1 MYLFKYKSTL
11 TSTILLNKETPVRSL
26 WAAACREL
34 PDRDLIVRCCTALAA
49 DLGLAPDPGNVALNG
64 QALRR
69 YDAYRTSLQSRDWSM
84 GVRMCAA
91 AGLMT
96 R

>member
-1 MYLFKYKSTL
+1 MYLFKYKCTR

-34 PDRDLIVRCCTALAA
+34 PNRDLIVGCCAALAA
-49 DLGLAPDPGNVALNG
+49 NLGRAPDPGNVALNG

-69 YDAYRTSLQSRDWSM
+69 YD
-84 GVRMCAA
+84 VHRMS
-91 AGLMT
+91 
-96 R
+96 